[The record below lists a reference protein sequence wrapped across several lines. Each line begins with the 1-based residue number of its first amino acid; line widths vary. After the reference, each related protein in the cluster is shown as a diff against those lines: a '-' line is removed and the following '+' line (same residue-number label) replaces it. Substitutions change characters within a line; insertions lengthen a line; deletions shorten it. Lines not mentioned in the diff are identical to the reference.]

1 MKHPGKTPPFR
12 GPRGEPLPG
21 SVAEIGYVHLGGV
34 DQWVMIRGESLT
46 NPPLILL
53 HGGPGFSET
62 YFFRR
67 FNAPLEK
74 IFTVV
79 YWDQRGA
86 GKSFDRKTPRVWM
99 TVEQF
104 IADLDQLVDVV
115 RHRVGHDKVT
125 IFGHSWGSVLG
136 ALYAARNPE
145 KVAVYVGCEQVGDSA
160 AAEAASYAF
169 ALAEAQRLADRSALT
184 KLRAI
189 GPPPYSARSLFTE
202 RTCLAR
208 LDGQSGV
215 SALWKMG
222 RIVLGGS
229 EYSIADLLNIVRGF
243 RFSLD
248 AMYDETSRLNVV
260 KLVPRLQMPV
270 VFFVG
275 RRDRWV
281 PPETSVAYFEALVAP
296 SKTLVWFEQSGHEPF
311 VDEPA
316 KFNAVMSELARPP
329 RELTTAAAPVRP
341 VSVQSRTA
349 VVARASP

>member
-12 GPRGEPLPG
+12 GAHGEPLLG
-21 SVAEIGYVHLGGV
+21 SVAEAGYLHIGGV
-34 DQWVMIRGESLT
+34 DQWVMIRSESLT

-86 GKSFDRKTPRVWM
+86 GKSFSRKSPRAWM
-99 TVEQF
+99 TVDQL
-104 IADLDQLVDVV
+104 IADLDQLVDMV
-115 RHRVGHDKVT
+115 RRRVGRAKVT
-125 IFGHSWGSVLG
+125 LFGHSWGSALG
-136 ALYAARNPE
+136 ALYAARFPE

-169 ALAEAQRLADRSALT
+169 ALAEAQRLNDHGVLS

-189 GPPPYSARSLFTE
+189 GPPPYDAHSLWTE
-202 RTCLAR
+202 RTCLQR
-208 LDGQSGV
+208 LEGQLSLK
-215 SALWKMG
+215 ALWNMG
-222 RIVLGGS
+222 RIVLGGA
-229 EYSIADLLNIVRGF
+229 EYSVADLPNIVRGF
-243 RFSLD
+243 RYSLD
-248 AMYDETSRLNVV
+248 AMYEETSRLNLL
-260 KLVPRLQMPV
+260 KLVPALHMPV

-281 PPETSVAYFEALVAP
+281 PPETSVAYFDALVAP
-296 SKTLVWFEQSGHEPF
+296 SKTLVWFERSGHEPF

-316 KFNAVMSELARPP
+316 KFNAVMAEVVRP
-329 RELTTAAAPVRP
+329 AAASDSGPI
-341 VSVQSRTA
+341 TMA
-349 VVARASP
+349 EAS